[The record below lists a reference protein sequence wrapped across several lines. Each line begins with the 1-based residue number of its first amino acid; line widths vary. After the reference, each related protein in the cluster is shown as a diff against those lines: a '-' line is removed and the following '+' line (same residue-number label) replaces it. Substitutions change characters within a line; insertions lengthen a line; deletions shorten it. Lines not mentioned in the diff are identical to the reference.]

1 MSSKKMTVSINPAT
15 GKTIG
20 TTPLNSVADLERA
33 VASAKIAQVEWAALN
48 FRQRAKHLFAIRDYI
63 AGNIDRISQV
73 ISDDSGKTR
82 MDALSTEVLPISMA
96 ISYYATNAGK
106 VLKRKRLHGGSIL
119 TINKR
124 SYVDRVP
131 VGVVGIISPWN
142 YPFAIPFH
150 EIAMAL
156 IAGNGVV
163 LKVASQTLEVGKV
176 IKECV
181 SAGRLPE
188 NLFHLINLPG
198 SVAGGAFLN
207 SGINK
212 LFFTG
217 SVAVGKEL
225 MEKAAK
231 HLIPVSLEL
240 GGNDAMIVCRDANL
254 HRAANGALWAGLS
267 NAGQSCAGVE
277 RVYVESEIYDE
288 FMSLLKKKMSHLKQ
302 GADNNSSV
310 DIGSLTTEQ
319 QLKKIREMSL
329 DAKRKGA
336 AIFPVNQRAD
346 GKGKG
351 FFYPPTIL
359 EGVSD
364 EMQVMNEEI
373 FGPLLAVKKVE
384 NIEEAIARTNASTL
398 GLTASVWTRNRR
410 KGRAIAARLEVGSV
424 TINDHLMSHGLAET
438 PWGGWKESGIGRT
451 HGYIGLEEMTQP
463 RCVVDDILP
472 GVQKNMW
479 WYPHNK
485 HVYEGLKGALI
496 FLYGKGIGKRI
507 IAGLQLAK
515 VFVRTFR
522 R

>member
-1 MSSKKMTVSINPAT
+1 MPSTKSTISKNPAT
-15 GKTIG
+15 GKIIG
-20 TTPLNSVADLERA
+20 TTPLNTVADLERA
-33 VASAKIAQVEWAALN
+33 VAQAKIAQAEWAALD
-48 FRQRAKHLFAIRDYI
+48 FRERAKRLLAMRSHI
-63 AGNIDRISQV
+63 AVNIDRIAQV
-73 ISDDSGKTR
+73 IADDSGKTK
-82 MDALSTEVLPISMA
+82 MDALSTEVLPVAMA
-96 ISYYATNAGK
+96 MTYYATNAK
-106 VLKRKRLHGGSIL
+106 KILKRKKLHGGSVL

-156 IAGNGVV
+156 MAGNGVV
-163 LKVASQTLEVGKV
+163 LKVATQTLEVGK
-176 IKECV
+176 IINECV
-181 SAGRLPE
+181 SAGGLPE
-188 NLFHLINLPG
+188 NLFRLINLPG
-198 SVAGGAFLN
+198 SVAGDAFLN

-217 SVAVGKEL
+217 SVAVGKQL
-225 MEKAAK
+225 MAKAAK

-240 GGNDAMIVCRDANL
+240 GGNDAMIVCRDANP
-254 HRAANGALWAGLS
+254 HRAASGALWAGLS

-277 RVYVESEIYDE
+277 RLYVEAEIYDE
-288 FMSLLKKKMSHLKQ
+288 FMDLLKKKMSRLKQ
-302 GADNNSSV
+302 GVDKDSNV
-310 DIGSLTTEQ
+310 DIGSLTTGE
-319 QLKKIREMSL
+319 QLKKVREMFL

-336 AIFPVNQRAD
+336 AIFPQKPSVNGR
-346 GKGKG
+346 GKGL
-351 FFYPPTIL
+351 FYPPVIL
-359 EGVSD
+359 EEVTD
-364 EMQVMNEEI
+364 DMEVVNQEI
-373 FGPLLAVKKVE
+373 FGPLLAVQKVE
-384 NIEEAIARTNASTL
+384 NIEEAIARANASTL

-410 KGRAIAARLEVGSV
+410 KGRAIAARLEAGSV

-485 HVYEGLKGALI
+485 SVYEGLKGALV
-496 FLYGKGIGKRI
+496 FLYGRGIGKRC
-507 IAGLQLAK
+507 IASLRLVKTFA
-515 VFVRTFR
+515 RTFR